1 MAGGKQNP
9 LHARKWARRAAVQ
22 ALYQWQLSGLNLNEI
37 EKQFRQEQDLRKA
50 DMDYFTELLH
60 KVPACLDELDKEL
73 VPYLDRS
80 SIEEVD
86 PIERAILRLGVYEL
100 KSRIDIPYKVVISEG
115 VHLAKTF
122 GSAESHKYINGILD
136 KVARQLRKVEMKAG
150 A

>member
-9 LHARKWARRAAVQ
+9 LHARKWARRAAIQ
-22 ALYQWQLSGLNLNEI
+22 ALYQWQLSDLSLNEI
-37 EKQFRQEQDLRKA
+37 EKQFRDEQDMRKV
-50 DMDYFTELLH
+50 DMEYFSELLH
-60 KVPACLDELDKEL
+60 KVPASLDELDKAL
-73 VPYLDRS
+73 VPYLDRG
-80 SIEEVD
+80 IEEVD
-86 PIERAILRLGVYEL
+86 PIERAILRLGTYEL

-136 KVARQLRKVEMKAG
+136 KVARQLRKVEMKAK

>member
-9 LHARKWARRAAVQ
+9 LHARKWARRAAIQ
-22 ALYQWQLSGLNLNEI
+22 ALYQWQLSDLSLNKI
-37 EKQFRQEQDLRKA
+37 EKQFRQEQDMRKV
-50 DMDYFTELLH
+50 DMAYFSELLH
-60 KVPACLDELDKEL
+60 KVPASLDELDEAL
-73 VPYLDRS
+73 LPYLDRS

-100 KSRIDIPYKVVISEG
+100 KFKMDVPFKVVISEG

-136 KVARQLRKVEMKAG
+136 KVARQLRKVEMKAK

>member
-1 MAGGKQNP
+1 MA
-9 LHARKWARRAAVQ
+9 
-22 ALYQWQLSGLNLNEI
+22 
-37 EKQFRQEQDLRKA
+37 
-50 DMDYFTELLH
+50 YFSELLH
-60 KVPACLDELDKEL
+60 KVPASLDELDEAL
-73 VPYLDRS
+73 LPYLDRS

-100 KSRIDIPYKVVISEG
+100 KFKMDVPFKVVISEG

-136 KVARQLRKVEMKAG
+136 KVARQLRKVEMKAK